1 MALNGD
7 HREDAN
13 GRAER
18 DPRIERLY
26 REAARQEPPA
36 HLDAAILAAA
46 RREAGAGPRSLASTL
61 RRWQVPISIAAVVV
75 VSASLVILMQ
85 EEEGKRDEA
94 AAVQAIPAPADQP
107 AALPAPDAPPA
118 IAKEAMRRAPEATV
132 SARPA
137 LRDDRETPAS
147 SEVPARPR
155 PEAAAPASPGAGDL
169 ASPAGKQ
176 LPQPFLGAPATAEQE
191 PLARSAAGRAT
202 ADRAAG
208 AQAVPSDVQS
218 APPDA
223 EFRQV
228 APVAGALATKPLEQ
242 DRPPV
247 WQGFE
252 KEPPE
257 KWLQRIEELRVQG
270 REPEAQEMLAEFRR
284 RFPEHPLPSSPR

>member
-1 MALNGD
+1 MALNED
-7 HREDAN
+7 HVKDAN

-18 DPRIERLY
+18 EPRIERLY

-46 RREAGAGPRSLASTL
+46 RREAGARPRSLVSKL
-61 RRWQVPISIAAVVV
+61 RRWHVPISIAAVVV

-107 AALPAPDAPPA
+107 AAPPAPDAPPA
-118 IAKEAMRRAPEATV
+118 IAKEAMRSAPEATV

-137 LRDDRETPAS
+137 LRDDREAPAS

-155 PEAAAPASPGAGDL
+155 PEAAAPASPGTGDL
-169 ASPAGKQ
+169 APPAGKQ
-176 LPQPFLGAPATAEQE
+176 LPQPFLGAPSTAEE
-191 PLARSAAGRAT
+191 ESVARSAAGRAT
-202 ADRAAG
+202 ADRTAR
-208 AQAVPSDVQS
+208 AQAAPSEVQS
-218 APPDA
+218 APPRA
-223 EFRQV
+223 EVRRV
-228 APVAGALATKPLEQ
+228 APVAGALTTKPSEQ

-247 WQGFE
+247 WHGFE

-257 KWLQRIEELRVQG
+257 KWLQRIEELKVQG
-270 REPEAQEMLAEFRR
+270 REAEAQEMLAEFRR
-284 RFPEHPLPSSPR
+284 RFPEHPLPSSLR

>member
-1 MALNGD
+1 MALNDD

-26 REAARQEPPA
+26 REAARQGPPA

-46 RREAGAGPRSLASTL
+46 RREAGAGPRSLASKL

-107 AALPAPDAPPA
+107 AAPPAPDAPPA

-132 SARPA
+132 S
-137 LRDDRETPAS
+137 
-147 SEVPARPR
+147 
-155 PEAAAPASPGAGDL
+155 AGDL

-202 ADRAAG
+202 AERAAG
-208 AQAVPSDVQS
+208 AQPVPSDVQS

>member
-94 AAVQAIPAPADQP
+94 AAVRAIPVPADQP
-107 AALPAPDAPPA
+107 AAPPAPDAPPA
-118 IAKEAMRRAPEATV
+118 IAKEAVRRAPEATV
-132 SARPA
+132 SVRPA
-137 LRDDRETPAS
+137 LRDDREARAR
-147 SEVPARPR
+147 SEVHARPQ
-155 PEAAAPASPGAGDL
+155 PEAAAPAAPGAGDL
-169 ASPAGKQ
+169 APPAGKRS
-176 LPQPFLGAPATAEQE
+176 PQPFLGAPSTGEQE
-191 PLARSAAGRAT
+191 SVARSAAGRAT
-202 ADRAAG
+202 ADRTARAEV
-208 AQAVPSDVQS
+208 APSEVQS
-218 APPDA
+218 APPRA
-223 EFRQV
+223 EVRRV
-228 APVAGALATKPLEQ
+228 APVAGALATKPSEQ

-247 WQGFE
+247 WHGFE
-252 KEPPE
+252 MEPPE
-257 KWLQRIEELRVQG
+257 KWLQRIEELKVQG
-270 REPEAQEMLAEFRR
+270 REAEAQEMLAEFRR
-284 RFPEHPLPSSPR
+284 RFPEHPLPSSLR